1 MLKSKC
7 RRETYTIMGVKNF
20 IKVTDLATYYY
31 PPIVEKHMCEKEKE
45 YLADFS
51 SVQAPPQVFAYSFLH
66 SYSF

>member
-1 MLKSKC
+1 
-7 RRETYTIMGVKNF
+7 MGVKNF